1 MKRKYVTPMAQSILL
16 EEKTC
21 LLAGS
26 SVSVS
31 NDKGNFESDDK
42 GGYVV
47 NSRPGFTLWN
57 ED

>member
-1 MKRKYVTPMAQSILL
+1 MAQSILL